1 MDFIKDV
8 EKLRRVPMFARL
20 PKSKLKLLAFA
31 SESISFADGE
41 IMFNEG
47 DPADAAYVIMDGEA
61 DILSQ
66 TDTGPAVVGTLHSNE
81 LVGELGVLTQAPRAA
96 TIRAVGELRALRIS
110 DDLFIKLVGDNPEV
124 ALDVMRQLSAK
135 LTLSHRKYE
144 DAQRELEQVKGRQ
157 GNGAQGSGSQSSGG
171 AATSAP
177 G

>member
-20 PKSKLKLLAFA
+20 PKSKLKLVAFA
-31 SESISFADGE
+31 AESISFAAGE
-41 IMFNEG
+41 ILFNEG

-66 TDTGPAVVGTLHSNE
+66 TDAGLSVVGTLHSNE
-81 LVGELGVLTQAPRAA
+81 LVGELGVLTKAPRAA
-96 TIRAVGELRALRIS
+96 TIRAKGQLRALRIS
-110 DDLFIKLVGDNPEV
+110 DDLFLKLLGDNPEV

-135 LTLSHRKYE
+135 LTLSHRRYE
-144 DAQRELEQVKGRQ
+144 DAQRELNRLKHGT
-157 GNGAQGSGSQSSGG
+157 
-171 AATSAP
+171 ATGAP